1 MTPPRDHRR
10 RADAPRAAA
19 AIAFT
24 AGALVLLNLVGTRLV
39 GRLDLTEDK
48 VYTLSPASRA
58 MVGALPDYLTIKA
71 YMSGDLPPEL
81 AALRRYASDLLA
93 EYREAGGGHVR
104 FEVYDPDGDEALE
117 DQASRCGVAK
127 VAVQVRRGDKVEVGR
142 HYLGLCLHYNGH
154 SQSLSRISQAAG
166 LEYQITGL
174 IKALTQKKR
183 KVAFTTG
190 HGERDLGED
199 YTFVKRALQ
208 MELDVVTLN
217 PSENPGFEDVDLLV
231 VAGPRHP
238 FDDRA
243 LREIDAFLMKG
254 NGALFLLDGME
265 PVPAGDGAAGA
276 DRRTGRPIDTGLDP
290 LLERYGFRVERDLVF
305 DAPGAAGPVGPD
317 EQELYANLP
326 AFVAAR
332 PDAAAAGLPI
342 LTGVPA
348 LAFPFASSVALAGPF
363 TAGAPRAGRLWKL
376 AETSAGAWKQLD
388 PFSLGAPT
396 AAPARAARDAAGPP
410 FALAYAYLGILNSA
424 YAAGAAPGVTG
435 LSRTAS
441 RRPVHLVVVGDSDF
455 VSDRYMRSLRALPI
469 YAGGAEMLLN
479 AVSWT
484 LEEEALVSLRA
495 SVLRA
500 RPIHAGALQH
510 AATVKWANAVGVPAL
525 FCAAGLAR
533 WWRRRAAQGRQT
545 LQGTGRT

>member
-10 RADAPRAAA
+10 RADAPRATA

-24 AGALVLLNLVGTRLV
+24 VAALVLLNLVATRVV

-58 MVGALPDYLTIKA
+58 MVRALPDYLTIKA
-71 YMSGDLPPEL
+71 YLSSDLPPEL
-81 AALRRYASDLLA
+81 AALRRYARDLLA
-93 EYREAGGGHVR
+93 EYREAAGGHLR

-127 VAVQVRRGDKVEVGR
+127 VAVQVRRGDKAEVGR
-142 HYLGLCLHYNGH
+142 HYLGLCLHYNGRSRPL
-154 SQSLSRISQAAG
+154 SQISQAAG

-174 IKALTQKKR
+174 IKSLTQKKR
-183 KVAFTTG
+183 KVAFSTG
-190 HGERDLGED
+190 HGERDLGQD
-199 YTFVKRALQ
+199 YSFVKRALQ

-217 PSENPGFEDVDLLV
+217 PSENPITDDVDLLV
-231 VAGPRHP
+231 VAGPRRP
-238 FDDRA
+238 LEDRA

-265 PVPAGDGAAGA
+265 PVPAGDAAAGG
-276 DRRTGRPIDTGLDP
+276 DRRAGRPIDTGLDP
-290 LLERYGFRVERDLVF
+290 LLERYGFRVGRDLVF

-332 PDAAAAGLPI
+332 PDAAASSLPI

-348 LAFPFASSVALAGPF
+348 LAFPFASSVALAGPLA
-363 TAGAPRAGRLWKL
+363 AGAPRGQLWRL
-376 AETSAGAWKQLD
+376 AQTSADAWRQLD
-388 PFSLGAPT
+388 VFSLGAPT
-396 AAPARAARDAAGPP
+396 PAPPRAARDAAAP
-410 FALAYAYLGILNSA
+410 FALAYAYLGILTSA
-424 YAAGAAPGVTG
+424 YAAEGRQGMAAAA
-435 LSRTAS
+435 RTES

-455 VSDRYMRSLRALPI
+455 VSDRYMRALRALPV

-479 AVSWT
+479 SVSWT

-500 RPIHAGALQH
+500 RPIDAGSLQ
-510 AATVKWANAVGVPAL
+510 ATTVTWANAVGVPAL
-525 FCAAGLAR
+525 FCAAGLVR
-533 WWRRRAAQGRQT
+533 WRWRRAARQRQT
-545 LQGTGRT
+545 LLGRRPA